1 MGIGD
6 GLFHFRC
13 GSNFCIHLSLVAP
26 SFLPGDAIADD
37 DGGGDVGLKNGKVN
51 HASQSSLKTVSLEAK
66 NGKQK
71 QNSSANGVVSGKG
84 NGKITGVPSSLLGD
98 IIAELDDLLDADFF
112 NVATNSSDIF
122 TEKGLHLT

>member
-1 MGIGD
+1 MVYFIFGVVRISV
-6 GLFHFRC
+6 L
-13 GSNFCIHLSLVAP
+13 HLSLVAP

-37 DGGGDVGLKNGKVN
+37 DGGGGDVGLKNGVSK
-51 HASQSSLKTVSLEAK
+51 HASQSSLKTVSSETK